1 MGRDPDSAA
10 DHGAGPDE
18 PGPGRGAEDVPDRA
32 GQTHLWFKA
41 DSPAGPV
48 FVAHSNGWVTGLL
61 IAPEGRE
68 PDPGRFVD
76 YMRDEVGA
84 DVEPDPDPDPKLVA
98 RVGEALATGR
108 TDVPVDLSARSPFHQ
123 EVLRATARIPRGEVR
138 TYGELAEAVGRP
150 RAARAVGTAM
160 ARNPVPLLVPCH
172 RVVPSSGG
180 VGNYGFGSD
189 LKAKLLAGEGVV
201 L

>member
-1 MGRDPDSAA
+1 MRADPGNAA
-10 DHGAGPDE
+10 YPTHE
-18 PGPGRGAEDVPDRA
+18 YQDVPERA
-32 GQTHLWFKA
+32 GQAHLWFTA

-48 FVAHSNGWVTGLL
+48 FVAHSNGWVSGLQ
-61 IAPEGRE
+61 ITPGGRE

-76 YMRDEVGA
+76 YMHDEVGT

-98 RVGEALATGR
+98 RVSEALATGR
-108 TDVPVDLSARSPFHQ
+108 TDVPVDLSSRSPFQQ

-138 TYGELAEAVGRP
+138 TYGELAAVVGRP

-180 VGNYGFGSD
+180 VGNYGNSPD
-189 LKAKLLAGEGVV
+189 LKAELLANEGASALVG
-201 L
+201 

>member
-1 MGRDPDSAA
+1 MRTPSGHRMSQPAGLGRAA
-10 DHGAGPDE
+10 PTLTAP
-18 PGPGRGAEDVPDRA
+18 VPDRA
-32 GQTHLWFKA
+32 GQTHLWFMA

-48 FVAHSNGWVTGLL
+48 FVAHSHAWVSGLQIVL
-61 IAPEGRE
+61 DGSE

-76 YMRDEVGA
+76 YMHDEVG
-84 DVEPDPDPDPKLVA
+84 VEAEVDTDPDSKLVA
-98 RVGEALATGR
+98 RVTEALATGR
-108 TDVPVDLSARSPFHQ
+108 TDIGVDLSSRTPFHQ
-123 EVLRATARIPRGEVR
+123 EVLRATTRIPRGEVL
-138 TYGELAEAVGRP
+138 TYAALAAMVGRP

-180 VGNYGFGSD
+180 VGNYGYGGS

>member
-1 MGRDPDSAA
+1 MIATHDSPTIEGDCTPDASTERAA
-10 DHGAGPDE
+10 RA
-18 PGPGRGAEDVPDRA
+18 DR
-32 GQTHLWFKA
+32 WFIA

-48 FVAHSNGWVTGLL
+48 LVAHSNGWVSGLML
-61 IAPEGRE
+61 TCDGRE

-76 YMRDEVGA
+76 YMRDEVGK
-84 DVEPDPDPDPKLVA
+84 DVEPDPDPDPGLVA
-98 RVGEALATGR
+98 GVSEALATGR
-108 TDVPVDLSARSPFHQ
+108 TDVPVDLSSRSPFHQ

-138 TYGELAEAVGRP
+138 TYRELAVSVGRP
-150 RAARAVGTAM
+150 KAARAVGTAV

-180 VGNYGFGSD
+180 VGNYGYGPG
-189 LKAKLLAGEGVV
+189 LKAELLANEGAA

>member
-1 MGRDPDSAA
+1 MS
-10 DHGAGPDE
+10 E
-18 PGPGRGAEDVPDRA
+18 
-32 GQTHLWFKA
+32 L
-41 DSPAGPV
+41 SPPV
-48 FVAHSNGWVTGLL
+48 
-61 IAPEGRE
+61 APTFPSTCRHARRSIK
-68 PDPGRFVD
+68 RFS
-76 YMRDEVGA
+76 G
-84 DVEPDPDPDPKLVA
+84 
-98 RVGEALATGR
+98 
-108 TDVPVDLSARSPFHQ
+108 
-123 EVLRATARIPRGEVR
+123 ATARIPRGEVR
-138 TYGELAEAVGRP
+138 TYGELAAIVGRP

>member
-1 MGRDPDSAA
+1 MR
-10 DHGAGPDE
+10 
-18 PGPGRGAEDVPDRA
+18 PGIDGAENPTQEYTDVPDRA
-32 GQTHLWFKA
+32 GLTHLWFMA

-48 FVAHSNGWVTGLL
+48 FVAHSNGWVSGLQ
-61 IAPEGRE
+61 ITPGESE
-68 PDPGRFVD
+68 PDPGRFID
-76 YMRDEVGA
+76 YMRDEVGT

-98 RVGEALATGR
+98 RVSEALAAGR
-108 TDVPVDLSARSPFHQ
+108 TDVPVDLSSRSPFHQ
-123 EVLRATARIPRGEVR
+123 EVLRATARIPCGEVR
-138 TYGELAEAVGRP
+138 TYGELAEIVGRP

-180 VGNYGFGSD
+180 VGNYGYSPET
-189 LKAKLLAGEGVV
+189 KAKLLAGEGVV

>member
-1 MGRDPDSAA
+1 MRTDPGNA
-10 DHGAGPDE
+10 DPGNAENPADE
-18 PGPGRGAEDVPDRA
+18 YQDVAERA
-32 GQTHLWFKA
+32 GQAHLWFKA

-48 FVAHSNGWVTGLL
+48 FVAHTNGWVSGLM
-61 IAPEGRE
+61 IAPDGRD

-76 YMRDEVGA
+76 YMRDEVGT
-84 DVEPDPDPDPKLVA
+84 DVDPDPDPDPKLVA
-98 RVGEALATGR
+98 RVSEALATGR
-108 TDVPVDLSARSPFHQ
+108 TDVPVDLSSRSEFHQ
-123 EVLRATARIPRGEVR
+123 EVLRATARIPCGEVR
-138 TYGELAEAVGRP
+138 TYGELAAIVGRP

-180 VGNYGFGSD
+180 VGNYGAGSD
-189 LKAKLLAGEGVV
+189 LKVKLLAGEGAV

>member
-1 MGRDPDSAA
+1 MRTDVQGDSSATDGLSESA
-10 DHGAGPDE
+10 
-18 PGPGRGAEDVPDRA
+18 PDRA
-32 GQTHLWFKA
+32 SQTHLWFTA
-41 DSPAGPV
+41 DSPVGPV
-48 FVAHSNGWVTGLL
+48 FVAHSNGWVSGLQ
-61 IAPEGRE
+61 IPAQRGRAA
-68 PDPGRFVD
+68 DPGIFVE
-76 YMRDEVGA
+76 YMDEEVGV

-98 RVGEALATGR
+98 RVSEALAAGR
-108 TDVPVDLSARSPFHQ
+108 TDVPVDLSSRSAFHQ

-138 TYGELAEAVGRP
+138 TYGELAEIVGRP

-180 VGNYGFGSD
+180 VGNYGFSSD
-189 LKAKLLAGEGVV
+189 LKAKLLAGEGVA